1 VAGELYVCATPIGN
15 LEDIT
20 FRALRALREAD
31 LIAAEDTKRTRAL
44 LSHYDISVPLLSYN
58 AHNRKQRVPAIM
70 AKLKEGAKV
79 VLVSDAGTPGISDP
93 GPLLVAEARKEGIPV
108 IPLPGPSALSAA
120 LSICGFDM
128 PQFTFTGFL
137 PRREGERE
145 KLLLELR
152 ESGRGVVCYE
162 APHRIEDALASLAK
176 VWPEAKVA
184 LMRELTKIYEEVLV
198 GSPAEL
204 AAELAR
210 NPRRGEMVLVIAGD
224 KEGGRE
230 KAPSQDQIH
239 ETGLALMERMDKK
252 GAIKEAAAELGIP
265 KRLVYQAVIDLP
277 GRGEMD

>member
-20 FRALRALREAD
+20 FRALRILREAD

-44 LSHYDISVPLLSYN
+44 LTHYNIAVPLLSYN
-58 AHNRKQRVPAIM
+58 EHNRKQRLPTIM
-70 AKLKEGAKV
+70 AKLKEGGKV

-93 GPLLVAEARKEGIPV
+93 GPLLVAEARKEGFPV

-162 APHRIEDALASLAK
+162 APHRIEAALASLAK
-176 VWPEAKVA
+176 VWPDAKVV

-198 GSPAEL
+198 GSPGQL
-204 AAELAR
+204 AAELER
-210 NPRRGEMVLVIAGD
+210 NPRRGEMVLVIAGAKD
-224 KEGGRE
+224 GGQE
-230 KAPSQDQIH
+230 ATPSQDQIRAKV
-239 ETGLALMERMDKK
+239 LSLMEAMDKK
-252 GAIKEAAAELGIP
+252 RAIKEAAAELGVP
-265 KRLVYQAVIDLP
+265 KRLVYQVVIDLP
-277 GRGEMD
+277 GRGETD